1 MKYFDEMRRVPLD
14 LYDQGVLTPLPAS
27 PGSKW
32 FPDRE
37 VIAVIYIIVI
47 VAHPSGQNIAD
58 NDPNGFGRTCLMG
71 LWGLHT
77 EKVLQRCR
85 KTCSDGVNQIT
96 VGFCPFCEYWM
107 MKDSTLNNHV
117 CKHYGMAMSCY
128 HDGYTTGS
136 VSAMK
141 HHMRTDH
148 GIVMESAP
156 EKCKRAK

>member
-1 MKYFDEMRRVPLD
+1 M
-14 LYDQGVLTPLPAS
+14 
-27 PGSKW
+27 
-32 FPDRE
+32 
-37 VIAVIYIIVI
+37 AVVYIMVI
-47 VAHPSGQNIAD
+47 VARPSSQNIAD
-58 NDPNGFGRTCLMG
+58 NDPNSFGHTCLMG

-85 KTCSDGVNQIT
+85 KTCSDGVNRIT
-96 VGFCPFCEYWM
+96 AGFCPFCEYWTM
-107 MKDSTLNNHV
+107 NDSMLNNHV

-136 VSAMK
+136 MLAMK